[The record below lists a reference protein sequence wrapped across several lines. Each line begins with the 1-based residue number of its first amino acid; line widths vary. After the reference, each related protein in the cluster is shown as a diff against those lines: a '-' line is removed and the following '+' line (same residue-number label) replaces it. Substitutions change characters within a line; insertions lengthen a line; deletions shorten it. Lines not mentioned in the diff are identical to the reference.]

1 MPQSY
6 DFIFISARDFC
17 QKLLKKFGTHI
28 LLGKNLRHLRYLR
41 DNEQVTLIHIK
52 LGMTCK
58 VRTGKQNIPFLFL
71 VIDNCSHFSSDEL
84 IKPGQRYKKYSI
96 FHSYWT
102 KKCWF
107 YSIRWIKWIK
117 TVLLNVECWV
127 LSVECWVLNVEC
139 WMRVCQKSKTHPL
152 FCLSWSFAS
161 FAPHAL
167 KGQKLLAQGIAL
179 GYYGCKPVAL

>member
-58 VRTGKQNIPFLFL
+58 VRTGKQNIPFFFL
-71 VIDNCSHFSSDEL
+71 VTDNCSHFSSDEL

-107 YSIRWIKWIK
+107 YSIRRTKWIK
-117 TVLLNVECWV
+117 SVL
-127 LSVECWVLNVEC
+127 LSVECWMLSVECWMLNVEC
-139 WMRVCQKSKTHPL
+139 WMVNVECWMSVE
-152 FCLSWSFAS
+152 C
-161 FAPHAL
+161 
-167 KGQKLLAQGIAL
+167 
-179 GYYGCKPVAL
+179 